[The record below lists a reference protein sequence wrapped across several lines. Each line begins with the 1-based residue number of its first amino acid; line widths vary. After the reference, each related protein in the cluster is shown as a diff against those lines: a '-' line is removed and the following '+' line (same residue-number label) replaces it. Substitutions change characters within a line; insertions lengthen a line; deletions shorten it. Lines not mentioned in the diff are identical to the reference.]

1 MADSSEI
8 KGDVFWDLPPWI
20 SYIAGTDLG
29 FALYVA
35 NPTDTVKE
43 YALISNLSQSGTVI
57 SEESIKVFGYAWFK
71 VEAGDWVRLRG
82 SLRLEDTNCLL
93 TVVLVEK
100 DTEEVLDSVATYLQ
114 MPSAA
119 ALPPGWPVSGT
130 PVQTTDWMGMMLP
143 FMMLGLVGAMVTS
156 MVRAPEERKQ
166 LSEGRR

>member
-35 NPTDTVKE
+35 NPTDATKE
-43 YALISNLSQSGTVI
+43 YALISNLSQNGAVI
-57 SEESIKVFGYAWFK
+57 SEESIKVSGYAWFH
-71 VEAGDWVRLRG
+71 VEAGDWIRLRG
-82 SLRLEDTNCLL
+82 SLCLEDTNCLL

-100 DTEEVLDSVATYLQ
+100 DTQEVLDSVTTYLQ

-119 ALPPGWPVSGT
+119 VLPPGWPVSTT
-130 PVQTTDWMGMMLP
+130 PVQTTDWMGMLLP
-143 FMMLGLVGAMVTS
+143 VMMLGLVGAMVTS
-156 MVRAPEERKQ
+156 MVKAPEERKQ
-166 LSEGRR
+166 LPERRR